1 MENIV
6 KIGSVKLTES
16 EARRYYFDEKKR
28 YIIAYRRVYA
38 LEWCNNYI
46 NSDGSRGGVY
56 GHEIYYHE
64 GDLPLVKRGRFMA
77 ATAETVNRL
86 CGYNLVRCSL

>member
-1 MENIV
+1 MDIV
-6 KIGSVKLTES
+6 KIGSVKLTNK
-16 EARRYYFDEKKR
+16 EANDLYFSGKR
-28 YIIAYRRVYA
+28 YIIAFRRVYA
-38 LEWCNNYI
+38 LEWCANYI

-64 GDLPLVKRGRFMA
+64 GGLPLVKRGRFMA

-86 CGYNLVRCSL
+86 IGHNLVRCSL